1 LINIGDGN
9 HSNNKLTT
17 YFLGVKIMK
26 VMVINKDGKPLMPCS
41 CRKARLLLR
50 DKKALIYKREPFTI
64 QLVYGSSGYVQ
75 PVTVGV
81 DSGSENL
88 GFSAVNHNQE
98 IIGGE
103 LILLKGISERL
114 TERRKYRRTRR
125 NRLRYRSPR
134 FNNRRRKEG
143 WFAPSIEH
151 KLSTHH
157 RLIDLIKSILPVEK
171 VVIEVANFDI
181 QKIKDPSIKGEKY
194 QHGEQYGFD
203 NLREYILHRDG
214 HKCQNPHC
222 NNKAKKTIL
231 QVHHLG
237 YWKEDRT
244 DRPANLITLCSQCH
258 TPKNHQP
265 KQLLHGWKP
274 KLKSFKDETFMST
287 VRWQLTQAGYEHT
300 FGYITKAKRRELNLE
315 KSHHND
321 AFVIAGGTNQSRCEP
336 LMMEQIR
343 RNKRALEQFYDAKYV
358 DIRDGKL
365 KSGTELFSGR
375 ITRNKNLN
383 TENLRKYRGEKK
395 SSGRRAIKRHRYP
408 YKQHDLV
415 LFNNKIYSVIGMQ
428 NKGTRVKLVSDDVKV
443 KNLTASIKKVQP
455 IKKRGGIC
463 KITA

>member
-1 LINIGDGN
+1 
-9 HSNNKLTT
+9 
-17 YFLGVKIMK
+17 
-26 VMVINKDGKPLMPCS
+26 MVINKNGKPLMPCS

-50 DKKALIYKREPFTI
+50 DKKAVIYKREPFTI

-75 PVTVGV
+75 PLTLGI
-81 DSGSENL
+81 DSGYAQI
-88 GFSAVNHNQE
+88 GFSALNHEQE

-103 LILLKGISERL
+103 LILLKGMSERL
-114 TERRKYRRTRR
+114 TERRKYRTSRR
-125 NRLRYRSPR
+125 NRLRFRPPR

-143 WFAPSIEH
+143 WLAPSVQH
-151 KLSTHH
+151 KLSTHY
-157 RLIDLIKSILPVEK
+157 RLIDLIKSILPVKK

-181 QKIKDPSIKGEKY
+181 QKIKDPSIEGEKY
-194 QHGEQYGFD
+194 QQGEQYGFD

-214 HKCQNPHC
+214 HKCQNLNC
-222 NNKAKKTIL
+222 KNKAKKPIL

-237 YWKEDRT
+237 YWQNPPDRS
-244 DRPANLITLCSQCH
+244 DRPANLITLCSKCH

-265 KQLLHGWKP
+265 KQLLHGWEP
-274 KLKSFKDETFMST
+274 KLKSFKGETFMST
-287 VRWQLTQAGYEHT
+287 VRWKLTQGGYEHT

-315 KSHHND
+315 KYHHND
-321 AFVIAGGTNQSRCEP
+321 AFVIAGGITQSRCEP

-358 DIRDGKL
+358 DIRNGKV

-375 ITRNKNLN
+375 RTRNKNLN

-415 LFNNKIYSVIGMQ
+415 LFHNKIYPVIGMQ

-443 KNLTASIKKVQP
+443 KNLTAPIKKVQP

-463 KITA
+463 KIAQMIP